1 VLPRPAS
8 RLVLTNAA
16 IRWEAARTSDMKS
29 RTFRLLSFS
38 GIDGAGKST
47 QIEALLQHLQEQ
59 GHRFQLFTFWDD
71 AVAFSKYREHLSLR
85 VFKGEKGVG
94 SPDRPI
100 ARRDKNVTSWY
111 VVLFRLFLYIFDAL
125 RLSAVVSSQV
135 AKDVEF
141 VIFDRYIYDELV
153 NLPFQHWPV
162 RLYVRLLLRIVPSPD
177 SALLLDADPEKAVS
191 RKPEYPLEFVR
202 RNRHAYLNIANI
214 AGMTVLPPSSISE
227 TTEIIRK
234 SLLRRR
240 RDADSTVFPRR
251 QALTANSAK
260 TPSG

>member
-1 VLPRPAS
+1 
-8 RLVLTNAA
+8 
-16 IRWEAARTSDMKS
+16 MKS
-29 RTFRLLSFS
+29 HRFRLLSFS

-47 QIEALLQHLQEQ
+47 QIDALLLHLQER
-59 GHRFQLFTFWDD
+59 GHRFQLYTFWDD
-71 AVAFSKYREHLSLR
+71 VVAFSKYREDLSLR

-111 VVLFRLFLYIFDAL
+111 VVLLRLFLYIFDAL

-141 VIFDRYIYDELV
+141 VVFDRYIYDELA
-153 NLPFQHWPV
+153 NLPLQHWPV
-162 RLYVRLLLRIVPSPD
+162 RLYVRLLLRIVPRPD
-177 SALLLDADPEKAVS
+177 SAFLLDADPERAVS

-202 RNRHAYLNIANI
+202 RNRHAYLSIANI
-214 AGMTVLPPSSISE
+214 SGMTVLPPSSMSE
-227 TTEIIRK
+227 TTEAIGK
-234 SLLRRR
+234 SITGRR
-240 RDADSTVFPRR
+240 RDADPTVFPRR

-260 TPSG
+260 TPSD

>member
-1 VLPRPAS
+1 
-8 RLVLTNAA
+8 VLTNAA
-16 IRWEAARTSDMKS
+16 IAWEVAKASHMKTH
-29 RTFRLLSFS
+29 TFRLLSFS

-47 QIEALLQHLQEQ
+47 QIEAVLQHLQEQ
-59 GHRFQLFTFWDD
+59 GHRFQLYTFWDD
-71 AVAFSKYREHLSLR
+71 VVAFSYYREHLSLR
-85 VFKGEKGVG
+85 LFKGGKGVG

-111 VVLFRLFLYIFDAL
+111 VVLLRLFLYIFDAF

-141 VIFDRYIYDELV
+141 VVFDRYIYDELA

-162 RLYVRLLLRIVPSPD
+162 RLYVRLLLRIVPRPD
-177 SALLLDADPEKAVS
+177 SAFLLDADPEKAVS

-202 RNRHAYLNIANI
+202 RNRHSYLNIANI
-214 AGMTVLPPSSISE
+214 AGMTVLPPASIPE
-227 TTEIIRK
+227 TTEAIRK
-234 SLLRRR
+234 SLLRRM
-240 RDADSTVFPRR
+240 RDADSTLFHER
-251 QALTANSAK
+251 QARTANSAK